1 MVLPLSLLKSSQNQ
15 TMLIE
20 LKNGDSYI
28 GKLAG
33 CDSWMNIHL
42 KDATFTSKDGDKF
55 IKVPEIFIR
64 GPTIKLMRIPEE
76 VMMAVNDEVVEV
88 RRQQQ
93 QSQQNR
99 FRRPQNQN
107 RSNNYSGSN
116 YNRGGGNTNNSRW
129 NQNPNNQQSNQQRQR
144 CYYPSRPGGH
154 GVYNGP
160 PGGYSNRQ
168 DNRGNRDPRD
178 NRDMRDNR
186 DYRDSRGQP

>member
-28 GKLAG
+28 GQLCG

-55 IKVPEIFIR
+55 FKVPEVYVR

-93 QSQQNR
+93 QQHHMRNNR
-99 FRRPQNQN
+99 FQRGQGAPRGRGNYTNSRGGANFRQFNNQNQRPQ
-107 RSNNYSGSN
+107 RGGH
-116 YNRGGGNTNNSRW
+116 GGGN
-129 NQNPNNQQSNQQRQR
+129 
-144 CYYPSRPGGH
+144 Y
-154 GVYNGP
+154 YNG
-160 PGGYSNRQ
+160 GYQ
-168 DNRGNRDPRD
+168 RDR
-178 NRDMRDNR
+178 
-186 DYRDSRGQP
+186 Y